1 MKRQSCLC
9 GLWLLFCVGCATPT
23 EVKQATTALDKA
35 YADNA
40 QLMHQYRETLES
52 LHELHHNWTRY
63 VLTREL
69 LSLSLELASIDQ
81 TADVAKLPARVK
93 RLGVPIV
100 DWIKSHRLKGLP
112 AQSDFP
118 AGTVTVGQLLEALP
132 GLVFLIR
139 QSVDASM
146 ALEVISK
153 EDYSAF
159 DKYASDVAT
168 LQAANAAVK
177 QYLDID
183 VTVSGN
189 DVKEIAAGLA
199 ALQGKK

>member
-1 MKRQSCLC
+1 MTWRQRYLWAL
-9 GLWLLFCVGCATPT
+9 GLLLCVGCATPT

-35 YADNA
+35 YTENA
-40 QLMHQYRETLES
+40 QLMQQYRDTLES

-63 VLTREL
+63 ILTREL
-69 LSLSLELASIDQ
+69 LSLSLELASVDQ
-81 TADVAKLPARVK
+81 SADLARLPARVK
-93 RLGVPIV
+93 RLGGPIV

-118 AGTVTVGQLLEALP
+118 AGTVSVGQLLEALP

-139 QSVDASM
+139 QSVDSSIAQD
-146 ALEVISK
+146 AVGTN
-153 EDYSAF
+153 YSAF

-183 VTVSGN
+183 VTVSDN
-189 DVKEIAAGLA
+189 DVKEIAAGLS
-199 ALQGKK
+199 ALRGKK